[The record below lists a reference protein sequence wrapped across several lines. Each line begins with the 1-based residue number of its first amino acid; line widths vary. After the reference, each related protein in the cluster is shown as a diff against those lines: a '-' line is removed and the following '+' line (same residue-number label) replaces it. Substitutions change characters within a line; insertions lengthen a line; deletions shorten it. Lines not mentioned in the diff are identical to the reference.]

1 MIRATTHRALASQ
14 LMGWLNIV
22 FGIVIM
28 VCLGTVY
35 SWSVFRMAVE
45 QHFKIGATLSGL
57 PYLVSLAVYA
67 VSMLFSGRLLDR
79 KNPRSMVLVGGLLV
93 GLGWILSSY
102 ARSIFAVA
110 LSFGVITGAG
120 VGIVYGV
127 PIAIAARWFPRKNGV
142 MLGLVLVGFGLSPL
156 FTAPLADYLIS
167 AFGLL
172 SAFRLLGIS
181 FILLIPFLS
190 LPIQNPPNYGK
201 RAGLLGQ
208 GASGSLLPK
217 EILSRRGFKGI
228 YLSFMI
234 GTMIG
239 LLLIGMTNSIG
250 MELFGLSSASTAMLM
265 SVFAV
270 FNGAGRPFFGWLV
283 GRLSIKKSMLLS
295 YALIFTAALLILLV
309 KSQGGA
315 LLFALTFSVFW
326 FNLGGWLA
334 IAPAATLALFGQE
347 HYGRNYGIIFTA
359 YGFGAVIGVISSGL
373 VRDFFRGY
381 DAVFVLVAALCIT
394 GIWVS
399 QRLLDSE
406 QKS

>member
-1 MIRATTHRALASQ
+1 MIRALRHRANAS
-14 LMGWLNIV
+14 LVAGWLNISL
-22 FGIVIM
+22 GMIIM
-28 VCLGTVY
+28 LCLGTVY
-35 SWSVFRMAVE
+35 SWSIFRVSVE
-45 QHFKIGATLSGL
+45 NHFNVGSTLSGL
-57 PYLVSLAVYA
+57 PYLVSLAVYS
-67 VSMLFSGRLLDR
+67 VSMLLSGRLLDR
-79 KNPRSMVLVGGLLV
+79 HTPRDMALVGGLLV
-93 GLGWILSSY
+93 GLGWFLSSFAGSIY
-102 ARSIFAVA
+102 AVVV
-110 LSFGVITGAG
+110 SFGVITGAG

-127 PIAIAARWFPRKNGV
+127 PIAMAARWFPDKSGIMV
-142 MLGLVLVGFGLSPL
+142 GLVLVGFGLSPL
-156 FTAPLADYLIS
+156 VTAPLAGYLIS
-167 AFGLL
+167 TIGLL

-190 LPIQNPPNYGK
+190 LPIKNPPNHGK

-208 GASGSLLPK
+208 GPSGNLLPK
-217 EILSRRGFKGI
+217 EILTRRGFKGI
-228 YLSFMI
+228 YLSFLI

-239 LLLIGMTNSIG
+239 LLLIGMTSNIG

-270 FNGAGRPFFGWLV
+270 FNGVGRPFFGWLV
-283 GRLSIKKSMLLS
+283 DRLSIKKSMLFS

-309 KSQGGA
+309 RSQGA

-373 VRDFFRGY
+373 VRDFFHGY
-381 DAVFVLVAALCIT
+381 DAVFVLVAVLSFT

-399 QRLLDSE
+399 QRLLDSD